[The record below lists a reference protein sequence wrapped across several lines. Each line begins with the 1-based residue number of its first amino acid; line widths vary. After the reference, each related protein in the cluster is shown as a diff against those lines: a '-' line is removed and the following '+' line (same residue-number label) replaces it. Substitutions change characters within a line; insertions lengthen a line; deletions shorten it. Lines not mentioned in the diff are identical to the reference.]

1 MTAPP
6 TKLNFKMYQG
16 STFKEVIRWE
26 SSTKA
31 YKTITGIT
39 KAAPVVITAAA
50 HGIPVG
56 WRTKITN
63 VVGMTAIN
71 STDKYNQVT
80 AADTNT
86 VTINDINS
94 LDYAAYVSGGVL
106 EFNAPMDLAGMTARM
121 QIRPS
126 LTSTTIIDTYTTE
139 LGTIQVDNALK
150 TITILVPATVTA
162 AYTFSTGVYSLEVVS
177 GSTVYQIIAGN
188 ISLIQEVTR

>member
-1 MTAPP
+1 MTAP

-39 KAAPVVITAAA
+39 KAAPVVITATA
-50 HGIPVG
+50 HGIPIG

-71 STDKYNQVT
+71 STDTYYQVT
-80 AADTNT
+80 DSTSNS
-86 VTINDINS
+86 VTINALNT
-94 LDYAAYVSGGVL
+94 LGFTDYTSGGVL
-106 EFNAPMDLAGMTARM
+106 EYNQPMDLTGMTARM

-139 LGTIQVDNALK
+139 IGTIAIDNTLK
-150 TITILVPATVTA
+150 TITINVPATTTA
-162 AYTFSTGVYSLEVVS
+162 DYTFSTGVYSLELIS
-177 GSTVYQIIAGN
+177 GSTVYQIITGT
-188 ISLIQEVTR
+188 ISLVAEITR

>member
-1 MTAPP
+1 
-6 TKLNFKMYQG
+6 MYQG

-39 KAAPVVITAAA
+39 KAAPVVITATA
-50 HGIPVG
+50 HGIPIG

-71 STDKYNQVT
+71 STDTYYQVT
-80 AADTNT
+80 DSTSNS
-86 VTINDINS
+86 VTINALNT
-94 LDYAAYVSGGVL
+94 LGFTDYTSGGVL
-106 EFNAPMDLAGMTARM
+106 EYNQPMDLTGMTARM

-139 LGTIQVDNALK
+139 IGTIAIDNTLK
-150 TITILVPATVTA
+150 TITINVPATTTA
-162 AYTFSTGVYSLEVVS
+162 DYTFSTGVYSLELIS
-177 GSTVYQIIAGN
+177 GSTVYQIITGT
-188 ISLIQEVTR
+188 ISLVAEITR